1 MLNIQYI
8 LSKQKIYSIIIDK
21 YLIYIE
27 DYF

>member
-8 LSKQKIYSIIIDK
+8 LSKQKIYSITIDK